1 MPEMSLETAVMSR
14 RSVRGFQNKEVPQDL
29 LNKVFDIARWA
40 PSGTNIQPWQ
50 SYVASGATRDA
61 LREQMMAAVK
71 NGSPPNQ
78 DYKESQK
85 TLGQVWKNRRRE
97 CAAVLYRAM
106 NISWEDKKSRNAAA
120 FRNFELFDAP
130 HVAFICMDES
140 FGLGR
145 AWDVGMYAQTL
156 MLAMTANGLASC
168 AQGTMAH
175 HPELVRKAFDLGPE
189 MKVLFGLS
197 FGYEDTSM
205 KVNSAHT
212 QRAALEDTVT
222 FKR

>member
-1 MPEMSLETAVMSR
+1 MSEMSFETAVMSR
-14 RSVRGFQNKEVPQDL
+14 RSVRGFQDREVPQDV

-40 PSGTNIQPWQ
+40 PSGTNFQPWQ
-50 SYVASGATRDA
+50 TYVASGATRDA
-61 LREQMMAAVK
+61 LREQMMAAVQ

-78 DYKESQK
+78 DYKEPRK
-85 TLGQVWKNRRRE
+85 AIGQVWKDRRRE

-106 NISWEDKKSRNAAA
+106 DISWQDKEARSAAS
-120 FRNFELFDAP
+120 FRNFEFFNAP
-130 HVAFICMDES
+130 HVAFLCMDEG

-168 AQGTMAH
+168 AQGTMGH
-175 HPELVRKAFDLGPE
+175 YPELVREAFDLGPE
-189 MKVLFGLS
+189 VKVLFGLS
-197 FGYEDTSM
+197 FGYEDASM

-212 QRAALEDTVT
+212 QRAALEDMVT

>member
-1 MPEMSLETAVMSR
+1 MSEMSFETAVMSR
-14 RSVRGFQNKEVPQDL
+14 RSVRGFQDREVPQDV
-29 LNKVFDIARWA
+29 LNKVFDIARCA

-50 SYVASGATRDA
+50 TYVASGAIRDA
-61 LREQMMAAVK
+61 LRKQMMAAVK
-71 NGSPPNQ
+71 NGSPPNH
-78 DYKESQK
+78 DYKEPRK
-85 TLGQVWKNRRRE
+85 AIGQVWKGRRRE

-106 NISWEDKKSRNAAA
+106 DISWEDKEARSAAS

-130 HVAFICMDES
+130 HVAFLCMDEA
-140 FGLGR
+140 FGLGS

-168 AQGTMAH
+168 PQGTMGH
-175 HPELVRKAFDLGPE
+175 HPELVREAFDLGPE
-189 MKVLFGLS
+189 VKVLFGLS
-197 FGYEDTSM
+197 LGYEDTSM

-222 FKR
+222 FRR

>member
-1 MPEMSLETAVMSR
+1 MSKMSFETVVRSR
-14 RSVRGFQNKEVPQDL
+14 RSVRGFKKREVPQDL

-50 SYVASGATRDA
+50 TYVASGPTRDA
-61 LREQMMAAVK
+61 LREQMIAAVK

-78 DYKESQK
+78 DYKEAQK
-85 TLGQVWKNRRRE
+85 PLGQVWKNRRRE

-106 NISWEDKKSRNAAA
+106 NIPWEDKKARNAAA

-130 HVAFICMDES
+130 HVAFICMDEG
-140 FGLGR
+140 FGLSR

-175 HPELVRKAFDLGPE
+175 HPELVRKAFDLEPE
-189 MKVLFGLS
+189 VKVLFGLS
-197 FGYEDTSM
+197 FGYEDTAM

-212 QRAALEDTVT
+212 ERAAINDTVT
-222 FKR
+222 FRR

>member
-156 MLAMTANGLASC
+156 MLALTANGLASC

-197 FGYEDTSM
+197 FGYEDTTM

>member
-1 MPEMSLETAVMSR
+1 MSEMSFETAVMSR
-14 RSVRGFQNKEVPQDL
+14 RSVRGFQNREVPQYL

-50 SYVASGATRDA
+50 TYVASGATRDA
-61 LREQMMAAVK
+61 LRKQMMAAVK

-78 DYKESQK
+78 DYKDSQK
-85 TLGQVWKNRRRE
+85 ALGQVWKNRRRE
-97 CAAVLYRAM
+97 CAAVLYRSM
-106 NISWEDKKSRNAAA
+106 NISWEDKEARSAAA

-130 HVAFICMDES
+130 HVAFICMDEG
-140 FGLGR
+140 FGLSR
-145 AWDVGMYAQTL
+145 AWDAGMYAQTL

-189 MKVLFGLS
+189 VKVLFGIS
-197 FGYEDTSM
+197 FGYEDKTM
-205 KVNSAHT
+205 RVNSAHT
-212 QRAALEDTVT
+212 QRAAIEDTVT

>member
-1 MPEMSLETAVMSR
+1 MSEMSFETVVRSR
-14 RSVRGFQNKEVPQDL
+14 RSVRGFQKREVPQGL

-50 SYVASGATRDA
+50 TYVASGATKDA

-71 NGSPPNQ
+71 NGLPPNN
-78 DYKESQK
+78 DHKEPRK
-85 TLGQVWKNRRRE
+85 PIGQLWKDRRRE

-106 NISWEDKKSRNAAA
+106 NISWEDKGARSAAA

-130 HVAFICMDES
+130 HVAFLCMDEA

-168 AQGTMAH
+168 AQGTMGH
-175 HPELVRKAFDLGPE
+175 YPELVREAFDLGSE
-189 MKVLFGLS
+189 VKVLFGLS

-212 QRAALEDTVT
+212 ERATLENTVT
-222 FKR
+222 FRR

>member
-197 FGYEDTSM
+197 FGYEDTTM
-205 KVNSAHT
+205 KVNAAHT

>member
-1 MPEMSLETAVMSR
+1 MSEMSFETAVMSR
-14 RSVRGFQNKEVPQDL
+14 RSVRGFQDREVPQDV

-50 SYVASGATRDA
+50 TYVASGATRDA

-78 DYKESQK
+78 DHKEPRK
-85 TLGQVWKNRRRE
+85 PIGQVWKDRRRE

-106 NISWEDKKSRNAAA
+106 DISWEDKEARSAGY

-130 HVAFICMDES
+130 HVAFLCMDEA
-140 FGLGR
+140 FGLGS

-168 AQGTMAH
+168 PQGTMGH
-175 HPELVRKAFDLGPE
+175 HPELVREAFDLGPE
-189 MKVLFGLS
+189 VKVLFGLS

-222 FKR
+222 FRR

>member
-14 RSVRGFQNKEVPQDL
+14 RSVRGFQNREVPQDL

-85 TLGQVWKNRRRE
+85 PLGQVWKNRRRE

-156 MLAMTANGLASC
+156 MLAMTAYGLASC

-197 FGYEDTSM
+197 FGYEDTTM

-212 QRAALEDTVT
+212 QRVALEDTVT

>member
-1 MPEMSLETAVMSR
+1 MSKMSLETAVMSR
-14 RSVRGFQNKEVPQDL
+14 RSVRGFQDREVPQYL

-50 SYVASGATRDA
+50 TYVASGATRDA

-71 NGSPPNQ
+71 NGSPANQ
-78 DYKESQK
+78 DYKEPKKS
-85 TLGQVWKNRRRE
+85 LGQIWKSRRRE

-106 NISWEDKKSRNAAA
+106 NISWEDKEARSAAA

-130 HVAFICMDES
+130 HVAFICMDED
-140 FGLGR
+140 FGLSR

-175 HPELVRKAFDLGPE
+175 HPELVRKAFDLEPKV
-189 MKVLFGLS
+189 KVLFGLS
-197 FGYEDTSM
+197 FGYEDTAM
-205 KVNSAHT
+205 NVNAAHT
-212 QRAALEDTVT
+212 PRAALEDTVI
-222 FKR
+222 FKS

>member
-156 MLAMTANGLASC
+156 MLAMTANGLAS
-168 AQGTMAH
+168 
-175 HPELVRKAFDLGPE
+175 
-189 MKVLFGLS
+189 
-197 FGYEDTSM
+197 
-205 KVNSAHT
+205 
-212 QRAALEDTVT
+212 
-222 FKR
+222 

>member
-1 MPEMSLETAVMSR
+1 MSEMSFETAVMSR
-14 RSVRGFQNKEVPQDL
+14 RSVRGFQNREVPQYL

-50 SYVASGATRDA
+50 TYVASGATRDA
-61 LREQMMAAVK
+61 LRKQMMAAVK
-71 NGSPPNQ
+71 NGSKPNQ
-78 DYKESQK
+78 DYKEPQK
-85 TLGQVWKNRRRE
+85 PLGQVWKNRRRE
-97 CAAVLYRAM
+97 CAAVLYRSM
-106 NISWEDKKSRNAAA
+106 NISWEDKEARSAAA

-130 HVAFICMDES
+130 HVAFVCMDEG
-140 FGLGR
+140 FGLAR
-145 AWDVGMYAQTL
+145 AWDAGMYAQTL

-189 MKVLFGLS
+189 VKVLFGIS
-197 FGYEDTSM
+197 FGYEDKTM
-205 KVNSAHT
+205 QVNSAHT
-212 QRAALEDTVT
+212 QRATIEDTVT

>member
-1 MPEMSLETAVMSR
+1 MPEMSFETAVMSR
-14 RSVRGFQNKEVPQDL
+14 RSVRGFQNREVPQYL

-50 SYVASGATRDA
+50 TYVASGATRDA
-61 LREQMMAAVK
+61 LRKQMMAAVK

-78 DYKESQK
+78 DYKDSQK
-85 TLGQVWKNRRRE
+85 ALGQVWKNRRRE
-97 CAAVLYRAM
+97 CAAVLYRSM
-106 NISWEDKKSRNAAA
+106 NISWEDKEARSAAA

-130 HVAFICMDES
+130 HVAFICMDEG
-140 FGLGR
+140 FGLSR
-145 AWDVGMYAQTL
+145 AWDAGMYAQTL

-189 MKVLFGLS
+189 VKVLFGIS
-197 FGYEDTSM
+197 FGYEDKTM
-205 KVNSAHT
+205 RVNSAHT
-212 QRAALEDTVT
+212 QRATIEDTVT

>member
-1 MPEMSLETAVMSR
+1 MSLETAVMSR
-14 RSVRGFQNKEVPQDL
+14 RSVRGFQNREVPQDL

-85 TLGQVWKNRRRE
+85 PLGQVWKNRRRE

-156 MLAMTANGLASC
+156 MLAMTAYGLASC

-197 FGYEDTSM
+197 FGYEDTTM

>member
-78 DYKESQK
+78 DYKESQN

-97 CAAVLYRAM
+97 CAAVL
-106 NISWEDKKSRNAAA
+106 
-120 FRNFELFDAP
+120 
-130 HVAFICMDES
+130 
-140 FGLGR
+140 
-145 AWDVGMYAQTL
+145 
-156 MLAMTANGLASC
+156 
-168 AQGTMAH
+168 
-175 HPELVRKAFDLGPE
+175 
-189 MKVLFGLS
+189 
-197 FGYEDTSM
+197 
-205 KVNSAHT
+205 
-212 QRAALEDTVT
+212 
-222 FKR
+222 

>member
-1 MPEMSLETAVMSR
+1 MSEMSFETAVMSR
-14 RSVRGFQNKEVPQDL
+14 RSVRGFQDREVPQDV

-50 SYVASGATRDA
+50 TYVASGATRDV
-61 LREQMMAAVK
+61 LRAQMMAAVK

-78 DYKESQK
+78 DHKGPR
-85 TLGQVWKNRRRE
+85 TPIGQVWKDRRRE

-106 NISWEDKKSRNAAA
+106 DISWEDKEARSAAS
-120 FRNFELFDAP
+120 FKNFELFDAP
-130 HVAFICMDES
+130 HVAFLCTDEA

-168 AQGTMAH
+168 AQGTMGH
-175 HPELVRKAFDLGPE
+175 HPELVREAFDLGPE
-189 MKVLFGLS
+189 VKVLFGLS

-222 FKR
+222 FRR

>member
-106 NISWEDKKSRNAAA
+106 NISWEDKKSRNAAS

-197 FGYEDTSM
+197 FGYEDTTM